1 MLYMLLGQVVPIN
14 GGGEASEEIF
24 NDVVGAFIV
33 FFV

>member
-24 NDVVGAFIV
+24 NDVGAFIV